1 MHWINN
7 ARGYGW
13 LTIGLHW
20 IAAVGVVFMFA
31 FGLQAE
37 WLDEAGDEA
46 GHRAFMAA
54 HVSLGVTLFVFF
66 LARVIQHY
74 VQRQPAP
81 PAQGRVLNAV
91 AWISHNALLLAI
103 LLLIVSGPL
112 MIWSNA
118 RPIQVWDWFAL
129 PSPFAERN
137 RALHEAGEV
146 LHGIGRYALWV
157 LVPLHV
163 LAAFKHLIFD
173 RDGVFTRIFAPKRG

>member
-1 MHWINN
+1 MQWTNSE
-7 ARGYGW
+7 RGYGW
-13 LTIGLHW
+13 LTIALHW
-20 IAAVGVVFMFA
+20 IAAIGVVFMFA

-54 HVSLGVTLFVFF
+54 HISLGITLFVFF
-66 LARVIQHY
+66 LARIVQHY
-74 VQRQPAP
+74 VQKQPAP
-81 PAQGRVLNAV
+81 VSQSALLNRV
-91 AWISHNALLLAI
+91 AWVTHNALLLAI

-118 RPIQVWDWFAL
+118 RAIQVWDWFAL

-137 RALHEAGEV
+137 RGLHELGEV
-146 LHGIGRYALWV
+146 MHAIGRYAIWV

-163 LAAFKHLIFD
+163 LAALKHLIFD
-173 RDGVFTRIFAPKRG
+173 RDGVFSRIFIAKGG